1 MTLAFWTHFWFY
13 WLATVAVTFAVPEL
27 TTLAILH
34 ATGAKHIATW
44 TLSDTI
50 RRWSAEHAW
59 LKYLVTATA
68 LFLLW
73 HFFIQQNPT

>member
-1 MTLAFWTHFWFY
+1 MLA
-13 WLATVAVTFAVPEL
+13 V
-27 TTLAILH
+27 LH
-34 ATGAKHIATW
+34 VTGARHIADW

-50 RRWSAEHAW
+50 RRWSADYAW

-73 HFFIQQNPT
+73 HFFVEQNAPS